1 MTDFDKIE
9 LTECA
14 LVPADFSLQ
23 SGFTALAQLYR
34 ELDAALARTTATLD
48 LPCKAGCDAC
58 CHQSVFLTPL
68 EFLAAWDWLQSEV
81 SQSELSAI
89 VTKAIRIYRLNEA
102 VINRL
107 DLPAPDGEA
116 DHFSLVENLA
126 FRCPLLA
133 EDGRC
138 MVHPARELYAR
149 LLEVAGRDALVRST
163 PVILSRSTWL
173 TRSYRFLSRKTG
185 RRSSTRC
192 R

>member
-9 LTECA
+9 LTECVF
-14 LVPADFSLQ
+14 VPADFCLQ

-34 ELDAALARTTATLD
+34 ELDQALQRTTETLD

-89 VTKAIRIYRLNEA
+89 VTKAIRIYRLNQA

-107 DLPAPDGEA
+107 DLPAP
-116 DHFSLVENLA
+116 
-126 FRCPLLA
+126 
-133 EDGRC
+133 
-138 MVHPARELYAR
+138 
-149 LLEVAGRDALVRST
+149 
-163 PVILSRSTWL
+163 
-173 TRSYRFLSRKTG
+173 
-185 RRSSTRC
+185 
-192 R
+192 